1 MRLNRRQISEPQE
14 HSTSTGLDRVLQHL
28 PAFESPH
35 ASPFQGAVIRGL
47 VGLKPTDPA
56 SENVRKQIVSG
67 EI

>member
-1 MRLNRRQISEPQE
+1 MKTMTCKSLGGPCEQKLSAGIDARSMGRPQRE
-14 HSTSTGLDRVLQHL
+14 
-28 PAFESPH
+28 
-35 ASPFQGAVIRGL
+35 L